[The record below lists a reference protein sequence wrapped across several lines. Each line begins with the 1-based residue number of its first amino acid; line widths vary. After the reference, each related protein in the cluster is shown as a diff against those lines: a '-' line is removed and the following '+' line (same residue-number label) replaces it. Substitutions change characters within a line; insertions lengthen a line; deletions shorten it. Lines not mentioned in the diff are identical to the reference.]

1 MNPTRRTVLASTAGL
16 LVAPALGRTGPRD
29 QNPLPSWNAGPVR
42 NALVDFV
49 ARTTSFSS
57 SDFVPPADR
66 VAVFDNDGTLWCEKP
81 VYTQAAFIADRVKVL
96 APMHPEW
103 REKEPFK
110 SLLAGD
116 MKGVAG
122 SGEHGLVELVAATHA
137 GMTVDEFHAIVIDWL
152 KTARH
157 PKFGKP
163 YTECVYAP
171 MVELLGYLR
180 EKGYTTYIVSG
191 GGVEFMRP
199 WAERVYGIPPGQVIG
214 SSILTEYKER
224 DGTPV
229 LVRLPKIDFVDDK
242 AGKPVGINRGI
253 GKRPVMAFGNSDGDY
268 EMLRYTT
275 AGAGPRFGLIVH
287 HTDAGREYAYDKDS
301 AVGRLDKALAEA
313 KERGWAVAD
322 MKRDWKRV
330 FAFE

>member
-1 MNPTRRTVLASTAGL
+1 MPTHRTILTIAIGL
-16 LVAPALGRTGPRD
+16 CLSPAIGRADPQRD
-29 QNPLPSWNAGPVR
+29 PLPSWNPGPTR
-42 NALVDFV
+42 QALLDFV
-49 ARTTSFSS
+49 KRTTTAGSP
-57 SDFVPPADR
+57 DFVPPADR

-81 VYTQAAFIADRVKVL
+81 VYVQAAFIVDRIKAL
-96 APMHPEW
+96 ALMHPEW
-103 REKEPFK
+103 RDKEPFR
-110 SLLAGD
+110 SVLSGD
-116 MKGVAG
+116 MKAVAA
-122 SGEHGLVELVAATHA
+122 SGKKGLLDLVAATHA
-137 GMTVDEFHAIVIDWL
+137 GMTVDEFHTIVTDWL

-157 PKFGKP
+157 TRFDKP

-180 EKGYTTYIVSG
+180 ANGYTTYIVSG

-214 SSILTEYKER
+214 SSILTEYEDR
-224 DGTPV
+224 DGKPV
-229 LVRLPKIDFVDDK
+229 LVRLPKIDFIDDK

-275 AGAGPRFGLIVH
+275 AGDGPRFGLIVH
-287 HTDAGREYAYDKDS
+287 HTDADREYAYDKDS

-313 KERGWAVAD
+313 KDRGWAVAD

-330 FAFE
+330 FMFE